1 MLQPLQNAEPGRVY
15 WQAHP
20 RRQSCSSEIRFLI
33 QHRVRGMDQDQH
45 TSFQTAWW
53 MSAALLLA
61 AALVYVGCRGSGV
74 LAEGGMVWEG
84 DDVIIVQSDSTGST
98 SLMVDRV
105 VRTLKVAEVSPE
117 EVNRTS
123 GYLRT
128 EPIRVND
135 TLNMRLNIVATDSG
149 RVELAG
155 QMLDLRSSE
164 PDRWMRV
171 AWNDTPRRGTGLW
184 SFMTE
189 VGKALGSIEGYE
201 RDPQLMGAFEC
212 GGRRCAEDETCEGN
226 VCRAPDQGAIA
237 SADDD
242 DQTPARR
249 TGTCLSEEEQALIA
263 SVRSYRASKNLPEV
277 PLSGGLTE
285 VAQAHVRDL
294 ADEAPHEDRRCNL
307 HSWSD
312 EGSWSS
318 CCYTDDHANA
328 SCMWDK
334 PAELTDY
341 SSSGYEI
348 AYQGPSDANQIM
360 AQWKASPGH
369 NSVMVNRG
377 QWANFTWRAMGVG
390 VVEGFAVIWFGSEED
405 PSGVPASCTR

>member
-1 MLQPLQNAEPGRVY
+1 MG
-15 WQAHP
+15 
-20 RRQSCSSEIRFLI
+20 
-33 QHRVRGMDQDQH
+33 
-45 TSFQTAWW
+45 
-53 MSAALLLA
+53 AATVLLA
-61 AALVYVGCRGSGV
+61 ALVCTGCRGSGT

-84 DDVIIVQSDSTGST
+84 DNVIVVQSDSTGST

-105 VRTLKVAEVSPE
+105 VRTLNVAEVSTE
-117 EVNRTS
+117 ELNRTS

-128 EPIRVND
+128 EPIRAND

-155 QMLDLRSSE
+155 EMMNLRSSE
-164 PDRWMRV
+164 PDNWTRV
-171 AWNDTPRRGTGLW
+171 AWNETPRRGTGLW
-184 SFMTE
+184 AFMTD
-189 VGKALGSIEGYE
+189 VGQALGSIEGYE
-201 RDPQLMGAFEC
+201 RDPQLMGSFEC

-226 VCRAPDQGAIA
+226 VCRAPTQTAIA

-263 SVRSYRASKNLPEV
+263 SVRSYRASENLPKV
-277 PLSGGLTE
+277 PLSGALTE

-294 ADEAPHEDRRCNL
+294 ADEAPHEANRCNL

-312 EGSWSS
+312 DGSWSP

-341 SSSGYEI
+341 DSAGYEI
-348 AYQGPSDANQIM
+348 AYQGPSDAERII

-369 NSVMVNRG
+369 NAVMVNRG
-377 QWANFTWRAMGVG
+377 QWTNFTWQAMGVG
-390 VVEGFAVIWFGSEED
+390 IVDDFAVIWFGREED
-405 PSGVPASCTR
+405 DSEAPSLCSR